1 MCGSTRV
8 DSSAVDDNLG
18 SAFDNLIEPDR
29 INAGQY
35 FFIRAALKSYGA
47 VDCCRESAVIVELS
61 KSRISASDTGSEPVS
76 DIAVKCKVEAFCTNV
91 RLL

>member
-1 MCGSTRV
+1 MIGGTCV
-8 DSSAVDDNLG
+8 DTCSHAV
-18 SAFDNLIEPDR
+18 ECTT
-29 INAGQY
+29 
-35 FFIRAALKSYGA
+35 LKSYGA

-91 RLL
+91 RLCSGCLYNRDIFESNITGELY